1 MPVVVLTILSS
12 SPHQNGILLQSGSQN
27 TANNALYGDMGLQE
41 GGWGC
46 VWAVNLYCLHKFF
59 LQKLR
64 SILKGMMAKRA
75 LRHGANSTLQLAC
88 PSVYMSVYQICQ
100 LAS

>member
-41 GGWGC
+41 GGG
-46 VWAVNLYCLHKFF
+46 VGVRVGGYFILPPQVFSLKVAVNFE
-59 LQKLR
+59 
-64 SILKGMMAKRA
+64 GDD
-75 LRHGANSTLQLAC
+75 G
-88 PSVYMSVYQICQ
+88 
-100 LAS
+100 